1 MNDNF
6 SPSHPDVPQ
15 DWSCYRFYPLGGKI
29 KDVSFSIY
37 CNDKGAYYVETR
49 VLDFNLDEFRGQPD
63 LLAVCQFLPC
73 ELIVKESTAAVYVT
87 SVQENVFECGGN
99 GFGMCTCHKFLDGA
113 ALSSFMKAWTATA

>member
-1 MNDNF
+1 M
-6 SPSHPDVPQ
+6 
-15 DWSCYRFYPLGGKI
+15 
-29 KDVSFSIY
+29 
-37 CNDKGAYYVETR
+37 ETR

-113 ALSSFMKAWTATA
+113 GLSSFLKAWTATA